1 MSAPGTSPRSLI
13 WTALKAGRLS
23 TVLLLVF
30 SLLDAVILVSEPP
43 LLGAT
48 LNSAMTEGS
57 ASALVWIV
65 IGLLVVGIVV
75 ESLKQVVDFSSRYR
89 AVRVL
94 RGTLLTHLTRLG
106 YRGQRR
112 FNQGDLVNRLI
123 DSTDRTARA
132 ASASTGVLTAV
143 ISSFGGL
150 IGLFVIDWQ
159 VGLAFVL
166 SVPAILYMTMRHL
179 GTIVNLSGDAA
190 AAQGEIATR
199 MMDSIRGL
207 RTIRASGTAEQEID
221 RALASSGQLRAIS
234 LRIWDGQRALVW
246 QTAVIAPLLVIIV
259 LVVAGYRLTI
269 GQITAGEMF
278 AAAAYVALAIG
289 ALQIF
294 GSAKDIAETLAA
306 SRRLGEL
313 LDEPPLAPGSRELPE
328 GRGELTFTGVGSRIG
343 DRRILRDVTFVVPA
357 GRTIALVGESGVGK
371 STLTAIAG
379 GVLAPDEGVV
389 TFDGVPIGEVR
400 AESLRRAVVYA
411 FERPVL
417 LGETIADALRYG
429 DDTVSDAALHAALRS
444 TDADGFVARLPDRHE
459 TPVEG
464 LRLSGGEVQRLGL
477 ARAACREARVFV
489 MDDALSSVDTS
500 TEASI
505 SAALGHMSRGAT
517 RLLVAHRAS
526 TAARADQV
534 IWLHGGTV
542 GGIGTHAE
550 LLADPAYRAVF
561 AVSGEA
567 GDRGGS
573 ADEEPD
579 GAPDREPVESASGS

>member
-1 MSAPGTSPRSLI
+1 MVSAKPENLSPPV
-13 WTALKAGRLS
+13 WTALKAGGLA
-23 TVLLLVF
+23 TVLLLLFCLV
-30 SLLDAVILVSEPP
+30 DAAISVALPP

-48 LNSAMTEGS
+48 LNAALEKGAGS
-57 ASALVWIV
+57 VLVWV
-65 IGLLVVGIVV
+65 VVVLLGVGIVV
-75 ESLKQVVDFSSRYR
+75 ESLKQVVDFVARYR

-94 RGTLLTHLTRLG
+94 RAELLAHLVRLG

-112 FNQGDLVNRLI
+112 FNQGDLVNRLV

-132 ASASTGVLTAV
+132 AGAATGVLTAV

-159 VGLAFVL
+159 VGLAFL
-166 SVPAILYMTMRHL
+166 ISVPAILFMTMRHL
-179 GTIVNLSGDAA
+179 GSIVNLSGDAA

-207 RTIRASGTAEQEID
+207 RTIRASGTAEREID
-221 RALASSGQLRAIS
+221 RALASSGSLREIS
-234 LRIWDGQRALVW
+234 LRIWQGQRALVW

-259 LVVAGYRLTI
+259 LIVAGYRLSI
-269 GQITAGEMF
+269 GRLDAGELF
-278 AAAAYVALAIG
+278 AVISYVVLAIG

-294 GSAKDIAETLAA
+294 GSAKDIGDTLAA
-306 SRRLGEL
+306 STRLGEL
-313 LDEPPLAPGSRELPE
+313 LDEPPLAPGTRALPD
-328 GRGELTFTGVGSRIG
+328 GGGALTFVGVGSRIG
-343 DRRILRDVTFVVPA
+343 DRQILRDVTFDVPA
-357 GRTIALVGESGVGK
+357 GRTVALVGESGVGK

-379 GVLAPDEGVV
+379 GVLAPDEGAV
-389 TFDGVPIGEVR
+389 TFDGVPIGELR

-429 DDTVSDAALHAALRS
+429 DDGVSDTALRAALRS
-444 TDADGFVARLPDRHE
+444 TDAEGFVARLPDRQE
-459 TPVEG
+459 TRVAG

-477 ARAACREARVFV
+477 ARAACRQARVFV

-505 SAALGHMSRGAT
+505 SAALQHLSRGAT

-526 TAARADQV
+526 TAARADV
-534 IWLHGGTV
+534 VVWLHGGTV
-542 GGIGTHAE
+542 AGIGTHRE
-550 LLADPAYRAVF
+550 LLADPEYRAVF
-561 AVSGEA
+561 AVP
-567 GDRGGS
+567 GDTGDLCPAES
-573 ADEEPD
+573 
-579 GAPDREPVESASGS
+579 ESASGS